1 MFVEANNR
9 QISLPNIVPPQNTC
23 CSTWSAEK
31 CTRDVT
37 VKTNF
42 TITCAVTSGTPTEL
56 KWSVWNSTLGDWEKV
71 RIIIVKWIKTINW
84 FQFDPTRVSE
94 KDSSES
100 SLERPEDMTGCVPY
114 TGVNINYETTLEIY
128 HVDMTTNNTQ
138 YKCIA
143 TNAKGKM
150 NSPYPI

>member
-71 RIIIVKWIKTINW
+71 RMLIN
-84 FQFDPTRVSE
+84 
-94 KDSSES
+94 
-100 SLERPEDMTGCVPY
+100 
-114 TGVNINYETTLEIY
+114 
-128 HVDMTTNNTQ
+128 
-138 YKCIA
+138 
-143 TNAKGKM
+143 
-150 NSPYPI
+150 